1 MDKSEA
7 IDTINARDRIKT
19 ALDVFLSQVA
29 GEVQAKNI
37 GADIHL
43 LAKDYASD
51 MLAEIDGCLDIDE
64 LREQVAEPL
73 PRGIPSWRGA
83 NG

>member
-1 MDKSEA
+1 MNNSEA

-29 GEVQAKNI
+29 REVQSKNI
-37 GADIHL
+37 GSDIHL

-64 LREQVAEPL
+64 LREQVAEPS